1 MAREPKSVYM
11 PSKKTKYTIKIKDLI
26 DSPAL
31 RAELTAMTA
40 ENNGDGSSP
49 EIRSLVLAR
58 LKEVS
63 IDGRKHIEQLLMDDG
78 RGRTCARRISKFQDE
93 IIRVIYDFAL
103 AHVFRVNNPS
113 KAERMAVVAVGGY
126 GRGTLA
132 PGSDL
137 DLLFLLPYKQTPW
150 GESVVEYMLYMLW
163 DMGYKVGHATRNIDE
178 CIRLAHEDMTI
189 RTAVL
194 EARYLWGSKELYK
207 ELISR
212 FDEEIASKTAQEFI
226 AAKLEEQD
234 ARHIKSGRSR
244 YLVEPNV
251 KDGKGGQR
259 DLHTLYWISKYYYR
273 VRTQEELVKAGVFTR
288 KEQNKFNKAQSFLWS
303 VRCHMHFLTRRAEE
317 RLSFDIQ
324 PELAARLGYQTR
336 PGQSAVER
344 FMKHYFLHAKVVG
357 DLTRIFCSGLE
368 EQQAK
373 AAPGLTRIIRSIGER
388 PRKINGTTDFVHHNN
403 RINVVDDGTFKR
415 DPVNIIR
422 LFHLAEENGLNFH
435 PEALRLLTRSL
446 KLIGGK
452 LRKNKEANR
461 LFIEILTSRQTPE
474 ATLRKMNEAGVL
486 GRFIPEFGKIVAMM
500 QFNMYHHYTVDEHLL
515 RTIGI
520 LSEIEKGALKEE
532 HPLSHELIKE
542 TKDRVVLYV
551 AALLHDIAK
560 GRPED
565 HSIEGARIAKKLC
578 PRLGLS
584 PKQSELVCW
593 MIEQHLVMSN
603 TAQSR
608 DLNDHKTISDFADI
622 MQNMVRMKLLLILTV
637 CDTRAVGPGVWNG
650 WKGQLLRTIY
660 HEAEPHLTGGF
671 SKTSRKQRVD
681 AKRLELEAALADW
694 DEHERR
700 RIIELHYEAYLLTV
714 SFEDQLRHMNFI
726 READWAR
733 KPLSTLVTTK
743 QFEAITEITVLAPDH
758 PRLLSII
765 AGACSAGGADI
776 VDAQVF
782 TTTDGRALD
791 SIFIAREFDND
802 EDEFRRARRI
812 SEVIEDVLSGK
823 SYLPDLMA
831 SRIKPRKGIS
841 AFAVTPVFT
850 LDNSLSNKFTV
861 IEVECL
867 DRPGLLSAL
876 TGTLADL
883 NLDIASAHIV
893 TFGEKAI
900 DTFYVTDL
908 IGAKIENP
916 ERRKTIED
924 AIMKIITKKKKK
936 KNGKSKAGKKTNAQ
950 A

>member
-1 MAREPKSVYM
+1 MANNKIR
-11 PSKKTKYTIKIKDLI
+11 IKDLI
-26 DSPAL
+26 DSSAL
-31 RAELTAMTA
+31 RVELSALTADT
-40 ENNGDGSSP
+40 NGDGSSS
-49 EIRSLVLAR
+49 EIRAQVLAR

-63 IDGRKHIEQLLMDDG
+63 RGGRKHIEKLLMEDG
-78 RGRTCARRISKFQDE
+78 RGTLCARRLSQFQDE
-93 IIRVIYDFAL
+93 IIRIIYDFAL

-150 GESVVEYMLYMLW
+150 GESVVEYILYMLW
-163 DMGYKVGHATRNIDE
+163 DMGYKVGHATRNIDQ
-178 CIRLAHEDMTI
+178 CIRLSQEDMTI

-194 EARYLWGSKELYK
+194 EARYLWGSRELYK
-207 ELISR
+207 ELLER
-212 FDEEIASKTAQEFI
+212 FDKDVVSSTAKEFI
-226 AAKLEEQD
+226 ADKLAEQD
-234 ARHIKSGRSR
+234 ARHIKSGSSR
-244 YLVEPNV
+244 YRVEPNV
-251 KDGKGGQR
+251 KNGKGGQR
-259 DLHTLYWISKYYYR
+259 DLHTMYWISKYYYQ
-273 VRTQEELVKAGVFTR
+273 VRTHEELVKAGVFSR
-288 KEQNKFNKAQSFLWS
+288 KEHNKFAKAQSFLWA
-303 VRCHMHFLTRRAEE
+303 VRCHIHFLTGRSEE

-324 PELAARLGYQTR
+324 PELAARLGYHAR

-344 FMKHYFLHAKVVG
+344 FMKHYFLHAKDVG

-373 AAPGLTRIIRSIGER
+373 AAPGFTRILHSIGNR
-388 PRKINGTTDFVHHNN
+388 PRKIKGTKDFVHNNN
-403 RINVVDDGTFKR
+403 RINVVDEDIFKR

-422 LFHLAEENGLNFH
+422 LFHLAEEHGLKFH
-435 PEALRLLTRSL
+435 PGAMRLLTRSL
-446 KLIGGK
+446 KLLSTKI
-452 LRKNKEANR
+452 RKNTEANR
-461 LFIEILTSRQTPE
+461 LFIEILTSRKTPE

-520 LSEIEKGALKEE
+520 LSEIEKGGLEDE
-532 HPLSHELIKE
+532 HPLAHEIIGE

-565 HSIEGARIAKKLC
+565 HSPEGAKIAKKLC

-584 PKQSELVCW
+584 AKQSELVCW
-593 MIEQHLVMSN
+593 LIEQHLVMSN
-603 TAQSR
+603 TAQTR
-608 DLNDHKTISDFADI
+608 DLNDHKTITDFADI
-622 MQNMVRMKLLLILTV
+622 MQNMMRMKLLLILTV

-660 HEAEPHLTGGF
+660 HETEPHLTGGF
-671 SKTSRKQRVD
+671 SRTSRKQR
-681 AKRLELEAALADW
+681 AEATKAELEAALADW
-694 DEHERR
+694 DDHERSR
-700 RIIELHYEAYLLTV
+700 VIDLHYDAYLLTV
-714 SFEDQLRHMNFI
+714 SHEDQLRHMNFI
-726 READWAR
+726 RDADLAR
-733 KPLSTLVTTK
+733 KSLATTVTTK

-765 AGACSAGGADI
+765 AGACSAGGANI
-776 VDAQVF
+776 VDAQIF

-791 SIFIAREFDND
+791 SIFISREFGND

-812 SEVIEDVLSGK
+812 CQVIEDVLSGTAH
-823 SYLPDLMA
+823 LPELIA
-831 SRIKPRKGIS
+831 SRGNPRTGIS
-841 AFAVTPVFT
+841 AFAVTPLFT
-850 LDNSLSNKFTV
+850 LDNTLSNKFTV

-876 TGTLADL
+876 TGVLADL
-883 NLDIASAHIV
+883 RLDIASAHIV

-908 IGAKIENP
+908 VGSKIDSP
-916 ERRKTIED
+916 QRRKTIEY
-924 AIMKIITKKKKK
+924 AVMEIIAPAKKKK
-936 KNGKSKAGKKTNAQ
+936 AGKLKSGKKANA
-950 A
+950 